1 MASAARLVTFDRR
14 AVLDER
20 PDYILEVPEDVLK
33 TLG

>member
-14 AVLDER
+14 AV
-20 PDYILEVPEDVLK
+20 PDYILDTPADVLK